1 MKVLL
6 ATTSLSCLTLLSSA
20 IGSHASEGSSSAAAP
35 VTARPA
41 MSIESKT
48 WPASDKA
55 KDFVRES
62 IVVGFMASP
71 WGAGW
76 TEDAHLHDYLERSR
90 DAGITGHSMTLAA
103 GTHTWENFIA
113 EHYKWRATMAQRPD
127 KFVFV
132 RSVRDIETAHLRNA
146 TAVVWNS
153 QTSTILNGDLK
164 KVATLK
170 EMGLSS
176 MILVY
181 NDINRAG
188 CGSLAAHNGTDFGLT
203 DWGRAIIDELVRYG
217 IILDLSHTG
226 KRTAMDAMDYMDEK
240 YPGTPYAFTHS
251 LPAGLYKD
259 GPEATARGCYR
270 NITDEEALRVKKS
283 GGYVSPTFT
292 EWMMDGIW
300 PDDIT
305 PQHCADMIDY
315 YVKLL
320 GVEHV
325 GIASDDMFTTEPTMN
340 FVKANPG
347 LYADGGYM
355 TDAFAR
361 GATGC
366 GEISK
371 ILPAVTDELWKRGY
385 TGEDLAKVYGGNKL
399 RVYRE
404 VWEGIAPEDD
414 PVSRADR
421 DELIEDLKQRY
432 PAR

>member
-1 MKVLL
+1 
-6 ATTSLSCLTLLSSA
+6 
-20 IGSHASEGSSSAAAP
+20 
-35 VTARPA
+35 
-41 MSIESKT
+41 
-48 WPASDKA
+48 
-55 KDFVRES
+55 
-62 IVVGFMASP
+62 
-71 WGAGW
+71 
-76 TEDAHLHDYLERSR
+76 
-90 DAGITGHSMTLAA
+90 MTLTA
-103 GTHTWENFIA
+103 GTHTWENFLD
-113 EHYKWRATMAQRPD
+113 EHHKWRSTMAQTPG
-127 KFVFV
+127 KYVFV
-132 RSVRDIETAHLRNA
+132 RSVRDIEAAHLRDS
-146 TAVVWNS
+146 TAVIWNS
-153 QTSTILNGDLK
+153 QTSTILNGDLG

-181 NDINRAG
+181 NDMNRAG
-188 CGSLAAHNGTDFGLT
+188 CGSLVGHNGNDFGLT
-203 DWGRAIIDELVRYG
+203 DWGLAIIDQLVRYG

-226 KRTAMDAMDYMDEK
+226 KKTAMDAMDYMDEH
-240 YPGTPYAFTHS
+240 YPGVPYVFTHS
-251 LPAGLYKD
+251 LPGGLYKD
-259 GPEATARGCYR
+259 APEATPKGCYR

-315 YVKLL
+315 YVELL
-320 GVEHV
+320 GVDHV

-355 TDAFAR
+355 TDAFDR

-366 GEISK
+366 GEMSK

-385 TGEDLAKVYGGNKL
+385 SDEDLAKIFGGNKM

-414 PVSRADR
+414 PVDPFERQEMIREMKDR
-421 DELIEDLKQRY
+421 FQQR
-432 PAR
+432 